1 MYNQVLA
8 ECKEVRLVRARRSR
22 KASLED
28 GRRGHGFSQTMK
40 KGLDLGKPREM
51 PE

>member
-8 ECKEVRLVRARRSR
+8 ECKEVRLVRARWSR